1 MTAATIAISADAAPF
16 TAARQA
22 GLTFTAAALY
32 SALAEIPET
41 PPWETLSTII
51 GCCRRTIANGIRL
64 LKASNLIRET
74 GRAGKTGRV
83 AQYETIHTGPG
94 VAKLAAA
101 GPAAA
106 ARIDAEP
113 QGPAYRKGPVTRG
126 QLAMIDEL
134 RNEILKAGIKE
145 SRLREM
151 VAAVFDLETGPA
163 NAGQASDA
171 IQKLIAISRDRYN
184 HSPRNRNRGNRIEEH
199 EPGRYRPAGPARR
212 KRR

>member
-1 MTAATIAISADAAPF
+1 MTAATLSISADAAPF
-16 TAARQA
+16 TAARA
-22 GLTFTAAALY
+22 AALPFSAAALY
-32 SALAEIPET
+32 AAISDLPET
-41 PPWETLSTII
+41 PPWETLATLI
-51 GCCRRTIANGIRL
+51 GSCLRTVAYGIQR

-94 VAKLAAA
+94 VAKLSAA

-113 QGPAYRKGPVTRG
+113 QGPEYPAGPATRKQWQFIT
-126 QLAMIDEL
+126 AL
-134 RNEILKAGIKE
+134 RREIIERGIKE
-145 SRLREM
+145 SKLREM
-151 VAAVFDLETGPA
+151 VAPICDIDAETMDRGTA
-163 NAGQASDA
+163 DRLIGRLKA
-171 IQKLIAISRDRYN
+171 IKDNSRNYRRERKDTT
-184 HSPRNRNRGNRIEEH
+184 ID